1 MTALR
6 KFALIAGVTSACE
19 ILPRPGDTQ
28 GVQTAG
34 EWDQHGR
41 IVVQQ
46 DPRYTLTHLRVDT
59 TEEGGGTGEVAER
72 RDVVLARFDFDP
84 SEAAGDEYSL
94 SIALDLGDAR
104 ARAANHPYSLGD
116 SIPAFATVTCLCR
129 PLRAD
134 SVRGSYTIQTRGLRQ
149 IAGRID
155 ATLYF
160 TAWNDPKTHATYR
173 LRQRIH
179 GVRP

>member
-1 MTALR
+1 M
-6 KFALIAGVTSACE
+6 
-19 ILPRPGDTQ
+19 
-28 GVQTAG
+28 QTAG

-41 IVVQQ
+41 IRVQQ
-46 DPRYTLTHLRVDT
+46 DPRYTITHLRVDT
-59 TEEGGGTGEVAER
+59 TGIVER
-72 RDVVLARFDFDP
+72 HDVVLARFDFDP

-94 SIALDLGDAR
+94 SIALDLGDTR
-104 ARAANHPYSLGD
+104 ARAANHAYALGD

-129 PLRAD
+129 PLRGD
-134 SVRGSYTIQTRGLRQ
+134 SVRGTYAMQTRGLRQ

-160 TAWNDPKTHATYR
+160 TAWDDSATHATYR

-179 GVRP
+179 GIRP

>member
-1 MTALR
+1 MTAVRIL
-6 KFALIAGVTSACE
+6 ALIAGVTSACD
-19 ILPRPGDTQ
+19 ILPRPGDTEGLQ
-28 GVQTAG
+28 QAG
-34 EWDQHGR
+34 RWEQHGR
-41 IVVQQ
+41 IIVEP
-46 DPRYTLTHLRVDT
+46 DPRYTIVHLRVDT
-59 TEEGGGTGEVAER
+59 NVLER
-72 RDVVLARFDFDP
+72 HDVMLARFDFDP

-129 PLRAD
+129 PLRGD
-134 SVRGSYTIQTRGLRQ
+134 SVRGSYAIQTRGLRQ

>member
-1 MTALR
+1 MGPAR
-6 KFALIAGVTSACE
+6 AHRRAAGSTLYTHASA
-19 ILPRPGDTQ
+19 R
-28 GVQTAG
+28 
-34 EWDQHGR
+34 
-41 IVVQQ
+41 
-46 DPRYTLTHLRVDT
+46 RYH
-59 TEEGGGTGEVAER
+59 GGGRGAGGAGGGGGGAEVAER

-94 SIALDLGDAR
+94 SIVLDLGDAR